1 MNNLFFFVNSINGD
15 NMNENLEMLE
25 YIYKSA
31 SMGVES
37 LTNLL
42 KELDNKE
49 NKLKGIIS
57 DELSCYEKYSK
68 QSKKL
73 LKKNNGKV
81 EGNSLM
87 TKIMSKQGI
96 KMEVKKDNS
105 DASVAHLLI
114 QGLTMGVVDIES
126 KIKNLDEKTD
136 KDILKIGKD
145 FLKFQQDE
153 IEKLKSFL

>member
-1 MNNLFFFVNSINGD
+1 
-15 NMNENLEMLE
+15 MNENLELLE
-25 YIYKSA
+25 YIYKSS

-42 KELDNKE
+42 KELNDKE
-49 NKLKGIIS
+49 NKLKSIIS
-57 DELSCYEKYSK
+57 DELSLYEKFSK
-68 QSKKL
+68 KSKKL

-105 DASVAHLLI
+105 DASVAHLII

-126 KIKNLDEKTD
+126 KIKNLDEKVD
-136 KDILKIGKD
+136 KDILNLGKD
-145 FLKFQQDE
+145 FLKFQQEE
-153 IEKLKSFL
+153 IEKLTKYL